1 MNLIVGATGYLGG
14 EICRRLVAVGRPVR
28 ALVRET
34 ADPARVTA
42 LQGLGVELVRGD
54 LKDPE
59 SLARACEGV
68 AAVVSTAATT
78 LSRQPGDSIE
88 ATDLQGQKDLVDT
101 AAAAGVERFIYVSV
115 AGYLPA
121 SEPFLAAKR
130 AVEDHV
136 RNSGMTYTN
145 LRPGSFM
152 EVWLGPAAGV
162 DLEAGRASV
171 VGAGDVPSSWISL
184 GDVAEFAV
192 RALDHPAAANR
203 DLELGGPEALTAL
216 AAIRIF
222 EELIGRPFE
231 VQHIPLEV
239 LEAQAAQAHDPY
251 ERTLARLM
259 ISVGTLPGVIPME
272 ATARAFAVRLTSV
285 RDYAARALTPAGG

>member
-14 EICRRLVAVGRPVR
+14 DICRRLVAAGQPVR

-42 LQGLGVELVRGD
+42 LRALGVELVPGD
-54 LKDPE
+54 LKDKA
-59 SLARACEGV
+59 SLARACAGV
-68 AAVVSTAATT
+68 DAVVSTAATT
-78 LSRQPGDSIE
+78 LSRQPDDSIE
-88 ATDLQGQKDLVDT
+88 ATDLQGQKDLVDA
-101 AAAAGVERFIYVSV
+101 AAAAGVERFVYVSV

-121 SEPFLAAKR
+121 DEPFLAAKR
-130 AVEDHV
+130 AVEEHV
-136 RNSGMTYTN
+136 RKSGMTYTN

-162 DLEAGRASV
+162 DLAAGRAGV
-171 VGAGDVPSSWISL
+171 AGAGDVPVSWISL

-216 AAIRIF
+216 EAIGIL
-222 EELIGRPFE
+222 EELSGRPFE
-231 VQHIPLEV
+231 VQHIPV
-239 LEAQAAQAHDPY
+239 AALEAQAAHAEDPY

-259 ISVGTLPGVIPME
+259 LSVATLPGVIAMDD
-272 ATARAFAVRLTSV
+272 TARDFAVRLTSV